1 MSTGSAPEHAIK
13 EPKGL
18 SKRIQW
24 LRDYYFQGTERA
36 WNNEYTSWTTG
47 TPWDII
53 YNEMT
58 FYIVPETYTLLTT
71 LGASYL
77 QAARPVALPE
87 DFWQWPRVQRRAWF
101 VREVIV
107 NYVPQEML
115 PGDLLAGARFNIQT
129 SLCFTKEESSEWLRM
144 IRGKDGARSKMKWFH
159 DHGYGNAGATSG
171 HLIPGHER
179 LLKIG
184 WKGVYAELLSFYNA
198 LSAQDRK
205 GAKDRKSVV

>member
-53 YNEMT
+53 NNEMT

-77 QAARPVALPE
+77 QAAGRLPCRRFLAVAQSSASRL
-87 DFWQWPRVQRRAWF
+87 VCQRSHR
-101 VREVIV
+101 
-107 NYVPQEML
+107 Q
-115 PGDLLAGARFNIQT
+115 
-129 SLCFTKEESSEWLRM
+129 LC
-144 IRGKDGARSKMKWFH
+144 AA
-159 DHGYGNAGATSG
+159 GNACRA
-171 HLIPGHER
+171 ICWPAP
-179 LLKIG
+179 I
-184 WKGVYAELLSFYNA
+184 
-198 LSAQDRK
+198 
-205 GAKDRKSVV
+205 